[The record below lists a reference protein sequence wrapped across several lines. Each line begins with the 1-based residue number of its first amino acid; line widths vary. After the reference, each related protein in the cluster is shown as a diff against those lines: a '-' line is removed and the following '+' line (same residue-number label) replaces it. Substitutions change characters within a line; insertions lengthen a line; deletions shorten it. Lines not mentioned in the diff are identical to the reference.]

1 MTRPQWLGRAE
12 ILIFFMCVTGM
23 AMTGYYIFHPRVETK
38 SVASEKASLGYVK
51 PLGADVRVKAESE
64 QNWNSVRRDANV
76 FRNDRVYTGDS
87 SAAKVNLKA
96 GQTITVEP
104 SSLIVIDDR
113 GEKSLI
119 DLGMGSFLGELKKG
133 ARLLVRVKGQDTE
146 IKSDGATMRL
156 QANEDKSLRV
166 IVLSGSARVKNSSG
180 QESKILTA
188 NDEATVQAEKIE
200 VKSFPISLESPRP
213 GATLWDDGQRTE
225 FSWSNPNGPAKA
237 RLQIATDPEF
247 KSIRHNVET
256 EAERAEFKLQP
267 GKVYFWRVRATGTA
281 ASRSP
286 TSSFSYSALVPP
298 KIAKEATVE
307 VETDADGL
315 FKNPVQFAWYDSMAS
330 ESYEIQVARDA
341 SFARIEK
348 TEQTERTEASLGS
361 LAPGTYYWR
370 VVSKAQARP
379 DLTSELGKVSFVP
392 KSEVLPLV
400 DAVPAERQPAL
411 EDTNVESSPQQAVE
425 EKIVSAESPA
435 PSPIEPM
442 KSEPQLQSAPKKADP
457 APVKKGAVTAVTKQP
472 VAKAEPQKAAPEE
485 NPPAIKPKADAESK
499 SDEPPGAE
507 LEQSNSRWSIGAF
520 YGFKH
525 LSLQQEN
532 TLGSAKV
539 SVLLPNYFGLTSRF
553 SYNDWEAWFLFDSYK
568 LKYEAAN
575 ASGEKQ
581 LSSLHLGGAWR
592 MFWAGIRVEELPL
605 FKNNGGSVDMTKQAF
620 VFASVG
626 TKHDWSLTTH
636 TPTHLRLLTRLS
648 YPLSLSTDNMAI
660 EASSPGGFGLGGT
673 VELRRQIYSTGNR
686 QLYLVWPVSVDYQ
699 SLSQTINWA
708 PSQGAV
714 DSQLIS
720 ISTSLGIQFD
730 F

>member
-1 MTRPQWLGRAE
+1 ME
-12 ILIFFMCVTGM
+12 N
-23 AMTGYYIFHPRVETK
+23 K
-38 SVASEKASLGYVK
+38 SVESEKATLGYVK

-113 GEKSLI
+113 DEKSLI
-119 DLGMGSFLGELKKG
+119 DLDMGSVLGELKKG
-133 ARLLVRVKGQDTE
+133 ARLSVRVKGQDTE
-146 IKSDGATMRL
+146 IKSEGATVRL

-166 IVLSGSARVKNSSG
+166 VVLSGAARVKNSSG

-188 NDEATVQAEKIE
+188 NDEATVQAGKIE

-213 GATLWDDGQRTE
+213 GATLWDDGRKTE
-225 FSWSNPNGPAKA
+225 FSWSNPNGPARA
-237 RLQIATDPEF
+237 RLQVATDPEF
-247 KSIRHNVET
+247 KSIRHDLET
-256 EAERAEFKLQP
+256 ETGRAEFKLEP
-267 GKVYFWRVRATGTA
+267 GKIYFWRVSATGATV
-281 ASRSP
+281 SRSP

-298 KIAKEATVE
+298 SIAKDATVE
-307 VETDADGL
+307 VETDAEGII
-315 FKNPVQFAWYDSMAS
+315 KNPVQFVWYDSMAS
-330 ESYEIQVARDA
+330 ESYEIKVARDW
-341 SFARIEK
+341 SFAHVEK
-348 TEQTERTEASLGS
+348 IEQTARTEASLGA

-370 VVSKAQARP
+370 VVSKAQGRP
-379 DLTSELGKVSFVP
+379 ELSSELGKVSFVT
-392 KSEVLPLV
+392 KSEALPLA
-400 DAVPAERQPAL
+400 DSIPPARQPAL
-411 EDTNVESSPQQAVE
+411 EEETSLESPIQQVVERKAVN
-425 EKIVSAESPA
+425 AESPT
-435 PSPIEPM
+435 PSP
-442 KSEPQLQSAPKKADP
+442 SEPVTPEPQAKPIAKEKDP
-457 APVKKGAVTAVTKQP
+457 PPVKEASVVAVTKRP
-472 VAKAEPQKAAPEE
+472 VAKAEPQAVALAEK
-485 NPPAIKPKADAESK
+485 PPAIQPKEAAESK
-499 SDEPPGAE
+499 NEEPSGDE
-507 LEQSNSRWSIGAF
+507 LDQSNSRWGIGAF

-539 SVLLPNYFGLTSRF
+539 SVLLPSYFGLTSRF
-553 SYNDWEAWFLFDSYK
+553 SYNDWEAWFLYDSYK

-575 ASGEKQ
+575 TSGEKQ
-581 LSSLHLGGAWR
+581 LSSLQLGGGWK

-648 YPLSLSTDNMAI
+648 YPLSLSTDNTAI
-660 EASSPGGFGLGGT
+660 EASSPGGFGAGGT
-673 VELRRQIYSTGNR
+673 IELRRQIYATRNR
-686 QLYLVWPVSVDYQ
+686 RLYLTWPVSVDYQ
-699 SLSQTINWA
+699 SLSQNINWA

-714 DSQLIS
+714 DSQFIS
-720 ISTSLGIQFD
+720 ISTALGIQFD